1 MDNKATYDSA
11 SPIEVVAR
19 EETRPYSTTFANDEH
34 ISKARIYDET
44 ESSYP
49 KRASRHIS
57 ESEDDH
63 TQGFEQHAADAS
75 TPLVRDLDDK
85 KGWKNLKGWNKI
97 HDMGT
102 ITHYPGPIV
111 SLYLPDRVCG
121 S

>member
-19 EETRPYSTTFANDEH
+19 EESRPYSTSFANNEH
-34 ISKARIYDET
+34 IPKAGIYET

-49 KRASRHIS
+49 KRASRRIS

-63 TQGFEQHAADAS
+63 NQGFEQHAADVS

-85 KGWKNLKGWNKI
+85 KGWKTRKGWKKI

-102 ITHYPGPIV
+102 ITYYPGSIV